1 MKPSSQSR
9 TNRNGAPISR
19 WRMPSSRT
27 GSTVSPLIAPLPTPS
42 VRQAPDLDE
51 LEAERLDA
59 VDDAVQL
66 GLVADLPVQDGLDA
80 LAVALEHVEAL
91 EHRLAQAAADAELV
105 LRRGHGHGR
114 GGSDAPRRRAVRR
127 LRRFGP
133 RLRGGAGLR
142 ERVAERLLR
151 IVAQR
156 GLDDLAG
163 DLHVGE
169 HLVHVRLTHER
180 DHGRAAGLEL

>member
-27 GSTVSPLIAPLPTPS
+27 GSTVSPLIAPFSTPS
-42 VRQAPDLDE
+42 VRQTPDLDE

-66 GLVADLPVQDGLDA
+66 RLVADLPVQDGLDA

-114 GGSDAPRRRAVRR
+114 GGSDAPREVRGAPSPTVRSAPTPGRRPSRARR
-127 LRRFGP
+127 
-133 RLRGGAGLR
+133 GAP
-142 ERVAERLLR
+142 APN
-151 IVAQR
+151 
-156 GLDDLAG
+156 
-163 DLHVGE
+163 
-169 HLVHVRLTHER
+169 
-180 DHGRAAGLEL
+180 